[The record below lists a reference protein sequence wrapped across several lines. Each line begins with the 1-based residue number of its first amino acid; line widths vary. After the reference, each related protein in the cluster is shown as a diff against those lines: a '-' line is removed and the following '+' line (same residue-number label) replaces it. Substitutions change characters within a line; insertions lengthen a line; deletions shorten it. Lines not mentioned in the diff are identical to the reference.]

1 MISRI
6 PVAMFTTA
14 CTAIISIVWAQGEV
28 DPESLLSKTTH
39 AVRVDSPPTI
49 DGLLDDS
56 VWEKAIPVT
65 DLIQTEPDNLAKP
78 TEFTEVRIV
87 YDDDALYFA
96 FRCHDSEPK
105 KIMRRLARRDEWLE
119 AGNDNSDWIGIGVD
133 PQNDDITGYVFIVNA
148 AGVKMDLFM
157 PDDENYD
164 PSWNAVWDAKVSS
177 NENGWAAEMA
187 VPFSVFQFNS
197 QGEQIWGLEL
207 NRSIY
212 RKQERH
218 EWPGK
223 PRGVKGIVS
232 RYGLLTGL
240 ENIPPPRQLEILPYI
255 LGGKQLGSVTENTGS
270 LGVDMEYG
278 LSTNSAASIAIN
290 PDFGQVEADPSI
302 LNLTAFETFY
312 PEKRPFFVEGGS
324 FFTPQ
329 FGEEIESWL
338 EGSFT
343 LAPIRLF
350 HSRRIGRAPS
360 YFSPSDGTVVSSPDA
375 TTILGAT
382 KVLGKTTS
390 GISYG
395 FIESLT
401 NEEYG
406 TLEINDGENVK
417 RENFLI
423 EPKTNYFIGRV
434 EAPVINSTSVI
445 GATVTDVRRAKASGS
460 SVASVDWRLKF
471 GESRFNFSGQAAV
484 SQSEDKKDFA
494 SRLYLAYDNFKW
506 WSADLIATYYGDSFM
521 NNDLGF
527 LERNGVWAIRA
538 GGGVRK
544 QDPWGPFR
552 SNNFSMRFFQYA
564 RTDGIVLSRRVEW
577 NLMNMFKSFWMFGM
591 GGMFLFS
598 TTDDGDLF
606 KDPNAWMIGISP
618 RMRFFVFMSTDPRN
632 RIVLNPSVGVGKAEN
647 GSFGIVPTLNVIL
660 NPTNFLRISLETR
673 YWKEINNE
681 QYVTVLEDEN
691 AYHRIYSPFDQE
703 MVDTKVRINWT
714 FSPDLSF
721 QVFVQPFVVKGDYYG
736 FKELTKESTLNF
748 SPYPQYSYNPDFQ
761 LRNTVGTFVIRWEY
775 SLGSTLYLV
784 YNLNDSNAYSGEA
797 DAWFSNKSNSLFL
810 KLNYWFQP

>member
-6 PVAMFTTA
+6 PVAIFTTA

-148 AGVKMDLFM
+148 AGVKMDLFI

-232 RYGLLTGL
+232 RYGILTGL

-302 LNLTAFETFY
+302 LNLTAFETF
-312 PEKRPFFVEGGS
+312 
-324 FFTPQ
+324 
-329 FGEEIESWL
+329 
-338 EGSFT
+338 
-343 LAPIRLF
+343 
-350 HSRRIGRAPS
+350 
-360 YFSPSDGTVVSSPDA
+360 
-375 TTILGAT
+375 
-382 KVLGKTTS
+382 
-390 GISYG
+390 
-395 FIESLT
+395 
-401 NEEYG
+401 
-406 TLEINDGENVK
+406 
-417 RENFLI
+417 
-423 EPKTNYFIGRV
+423 
-434 EAPVINSTSVI
+434 
-445 GATVTDVRRAKASGS
+445 
-460 SVASVDWRLKF
+460 
-471 GESRFNFSGQAAV
+471 
-484 SQSEDKKDFA
+484 
-494 SRLYLAYDNFKW
+494 
-506 WSADLIATYYGDSFM
+506 
-521 NNDLGF
+521 
-527 LERNGVWAIRA
+527 
-538 GGGVRK
+538 
-544 QDPWGPFR
+544 
-552 SNNFSMRFFQYA
+552 
-564 RTDGIVLSRRVEW
+564 
-577 NLMNMFKSFWMFGM
+577 
-591 GGMFLFS
+591 
-598 TTDDGDLF
+598 
-606 KDPNAWMIGISP
+606 
-618 RMRFFVFMSTDPRN
+618 
-632 RIVLNPSVGVGKAEN
+632 
-647 GSFGIVPTLNVIL
+647 
-660 NPTNFLRISLETR
+660 
-673 YWKEINNE
+673 
-681 QYVTVLEDEN
+681 
-691 AYHRIYSPFDQE
+691 
-703 MVDTKVRINWT
+703 
-714 FSPDLSF
+714 
-721 QVFVQPFVVKGDYYG
+721 
-736 FKELTKESTLNF
+736 
-748 SPYPQYSYNPDFQ
+748 
-761 LRNTVGTFVIRWEY
+761 
-775 SLGSTLYLV
+775 
-784 YNLNDSNAYSGEA
+784 
-797 DAWFSNKSNSLFL
+797 
-810 KLNYWFQP
+810 